1 MNVLLFASQSQMAS
15 TFNAERRGRGYKRIC
30 NKTKAFSEGLCSLR
44 RGRGYK
50 RICNKTKAFS
60 EGLCSLSL
68 TGQNQF
74 FASQHGKLGK

>member
-30 NKTKAFSEGLCSLR
+30 NKTKAFSEGLCSL
-44 RGRGYK
+44 
-50 RICNKTKAFS
+50 
-60 EGLCSLSL
+60 SL